1 MEGTDNPVDL
11 ILYGDKGHSQP
22 VIIGGAE
29 NFSFSKGQVDVFDV
43 SPLLLIFLSC
53 TVEPVLSS
61 HSKSRPNI
69 VFKTAYHLMQVKSI
83 VECSKGSILQYFL
96 PAFSYRLSLR
106 SLLCLFLSGCFT
118 QVLL

>member
-43 SPLLLIFLSC
+43 SPVVVFYFCIMY
-53 TVEPVLSS
+53 
-61 HSKSRPNI
+61 SRTCLKQPLKKQTKNC
-69 VFKTAYHLMQVKSI
+69 FFQDS
-83 VECSKGSILQYFL
+83 
-96 PAFSYRLSLR
+96 LSLNAGQKYCR
-106 SLLCLFLSGCFT
+106 MLQGEHSTILLTCI
-118 QVLL
+118 